1 MSSTQSDCSSAHHP
15 TIMYS
20 KMVSLVAVLAFV
32 GLASA
37 FSPLTTQTPRLG
49 NSQLAMAPKF
59 DPSTQK
65 WETTGEEDLEGAY
78 GPIGSLIRAGPK
90 PFLIR
95 LLNQDQYEQG
105 EKDIILKY
113 YY

>member
-1 MSSTQSDCSSAHHP
+1 
-15 TIMYS
+15 MYS

-37 FSPLTTQTPRLG
+37 FSPLTTQSPRLG
-49 NSQLAMAPKF
+49 NTQLAMAPKF